1 MEPQPVVVTGVGRAG
16 MVPEGGREP
25 PDDLDLGGVENGS
38 PSLRYSPDMP
48 YEPHS
53 VFTVPNDRT
62 PIWRYVDFARLM
74 SMLVTR
80 SLFFCRSDLLDDRFE
95 GSMSRANL
103 LEMEQAQPELSA
115 NAREQLVNRRR
126 ADARRTFINSWT
138 MGRYESV
145 ALWRLYVGDRDGV
158 AIRSSFGRLAHS
170 FEAEPRPVHVGAVH
184 YIDYETDPIP
194 DDYPLRPF
202 LYKRTSFDFEREL
215 RAVMPA
221 SPDEEPPGVFAA
233 CELATLVSAIRVSP
247 ASGRWFA
254 PLVRSVLEKY
264 GLDVPVEESNL
275 LANPVY

>member
-1 MEPQPVVVTGVGRAG
+1 
-16 MVPEGGREP
+16 
-25 PDDLDLGGVENGS
+25 
-38 PSLRYSPDMP
+38 MP
-48 YEPHS
+48 YEPHP

-62 PIWRYVDFARLM
+62 PIWRYIDFARLM
-74 SMLVTR
+74 SMLVTG
-80 SLFFCRSDLLDDRFE
+80 SLFYCRSDLLDDRFE

-103 LEMEQAQPELSA
+103 LELEQTLADLP
-115 NAREQLVNRRR
+115 
-126 ADARRTFINSWT
+126 ADARDRLADIRRSEPGRTFINSWT

-158 AIRSSFGRLAHS
+158 AIRSSFGRLARS
-170 FEAEPRPVHVGAVH
+170 FEAEPRPVHIGAVH

-194 DDYPLRPF
+194 DDDPLRPF

-215 RAVMPA
+215 RAVIKG

-233 CELATLVSAIRVSP
+233 CDLATLVSAMRVSP